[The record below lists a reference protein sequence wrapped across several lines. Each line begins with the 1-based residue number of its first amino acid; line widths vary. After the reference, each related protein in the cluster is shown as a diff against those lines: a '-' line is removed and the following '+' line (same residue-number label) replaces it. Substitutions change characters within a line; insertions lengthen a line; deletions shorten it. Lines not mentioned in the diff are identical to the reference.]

1 MFARSPC
8 SLSSFLIVFIWF
20 DGGST
25 AEGLRPVVVRA
36 GQVRQRDCGR
46 SRFVGGLAAGRGPA
60 LLLERHG
67 AAQIRTVI
75 RIADLCSGSELKGAH
90 EKQTFICTCIWG
102 KFTPYRHSSVSCSVR
117 ASLVCVNIPARRDRK
132 INCTAGRLDDISRN
146 HGTMRLYQVH
156 SQGREAR
163 TARSDLGFIR
173 KVFTRLHIYVES
185 ETNIPNGVA
194 RRTLLRS
201 LLL

>member
-90 EKQTFICTCIWG
+90 EKQTFICTCIWVNLRLIDIAL
-102 KFTPYRHSSVSCSVR
+102 FPV
-117 ASLVCVNIPARRDRK
+117 ASALRWCALTFRPAATERS
-132 INCTAGRLDDISRN
+132 TAPLAGLM
-146 HGTMRLYQVH
+146 T
-156 SQGREAR
+156 
-163 TARSDLGFIR
+163 
-173 KVFTRLHIYVES
+173 
-185 ETNIPNGVA
+185 
-194 RRTLLRS
+194 
-201 LLL
+201 